1 MAFRQTPSSYG
12 KEKYMKTFNDLHVG
26 DVMYIITEYDQVII
40 CRISKLFKMT
50 DVHGNCTMTVTYTYA
65 ENRTKRDKEFEF
77 KVNMSM
83 MGDSGDLMIFKND
96 SMKSY
101 TIYLNQENL
110 MNEIDLRIKNL
121 NNQRDNVISFCK
133 KM

>member
-1 MAFRQTPSSYG
+1 MAFRQTPSWYG
-12 KEKYMKTFNDLHVG
+12 KEKCMKTFDDLHVG

-65 ENRTKRDKEFEF
+65 ENRMKQGKEFEF

-83 MGDSGDLMIFKND
+83 MGDSGELMIFKND

-101 TIYLNQENL
+101 TIYLNQEKL
-110 MNEIDLRIKNL
+110 MDEIDFRIKNL

-133 KM
+133 NV

>member
-1 MAFRQTPSSYG
+1 MAFRQTPSWCG
-12 KEKYMKTFNDLHVG
+12 KEKCMKTFNDLHVG

-65 ENRTKRDKEFEF
+65 ENRMKQGKEFEF

-83 MGDSGDLMIFKND
+83 MSDSGELMIFKND

>member
-1 MAFRQTPSSYG
+1 MAFRQTPSWCG
-12 KEKYMKTFNDLHVG
+12 KEKYMKTFDDLHVG
-26 DVMYIITEYDQVII
+26 DVLYIITEYDQVII

-65 ENRTKRDKEFEF
+65 ENRMKQGKEFEF

-83 MGDSGDLMIFKND
+83 MGDSGELMIFKND

-110 MNEIDLRIKNL
+110 MNEIDFRVKNL

-133 KM
+133 KV

>member
-1 MAFRQTPSSYG
+1 MAFRQTPSSCG
-12 KEKYMKTFNDLHVG
+12 KEMCMKTFDDLHVG

-65 ENRTKRDKEFEF
+65 ENRMKQGKEFEF

-83 MGDSGDLMIFKND
+83 MSDSDELTIFKND
-96 SMKSY
+96 SIKSY
-101 TIYLNQENL
+101 TIYLNQEKL

>member
-1 MAFRQTPSSYG
+1 MAFRRTPSSCG

-50 DVHGNCTMTVTYTYA
+50 DVHGNCTMTVTYKYA
-65 ENRTKRDKEFEF
+65 ENRTNRDKEFEF

-83 MGDSGDLMIFKND
+83 MSDSGELMIFKND

-110 MNEIDLRIKNL
+110 MNEIDFRIKNL

>member
-65 ENRTKRDKEFEF
+65 ENRTKQDKEFEF

-83 MGDSGDLMIFKND
+83 MSDSGELMIFKND

-110 MNEIDLRIKNL
+110 MNEIDFRIKNL

>member
-1 MAFRQTPSSYG
+1 
-12 KEKYMKTFNDLHVG
+12 MKQG
-26 DVMYIITEYDQVII
+26 
-40 CRISKLFKMT
+40 
-50 DVHGNCTMTVTYTYA
+50 
-65 ENRTKRDKEFEF
+65 KEFEF

-83 MGDSGDLMIFKND
+83 MSDSGELMIFKND

-110 MNEIDLRIKNL
+110 MNEIDFRIKNL

-133 KM
+133 KI

>member
-1 MAFRQTPSSYG
+1 MAFRQTPSWYG
-12 KEKYMKTFNDLHVG
+12 KEKCMKTFNDLHVG
-26 DVMYIITEYDQVII
+26 DVLYIITEYDQVII

-65 ENRTKRDKEFEF
+65 ENRMKQGKEFEF

-83 MGDSGDLMIFKND
+83 MGDSGELMIFKND

-110 MNEIDLRIKNL
+110 MNEIDFRIKNL

>member
-1 MAFRQTPSSYG
+1 MAFRRTPSWCG
-12 KEKYMKTFNDLHVG
+12 KEMCMKTFDDLHVG

-65 ENRTKRDKEFEF
+65 ENRMKQGKEFEF

-83 MGDSGDLMIFKND
+83 MSDSDELTIFKND
-96 SMKSY
+96 SIKSY
-101 TIYLNQENL
+101 TIYLNQEKL

>member
-1 MAFRQTPSSYG
+1 MVFRQTPSSCG

-65 ENRTKRDKEFEF
+65 ENRMKQGKEFEF

-83 MGDSGDLMIFKND
+83 MSDSDELTIFKND
-96 SMKSY
+96 SIKSY
-101 TIYLNQENL
+101 TIYLNQVKL
-110 MNEIDLRIKNL
+110 MNEIDFRIKNL

>member
-1 MAFRQTPSSYG
+1 MAFRQTPSWYG
-12 KEKYMKTFNDLHVG
+12 KEMCMKTFNDLHVG
-26 DVMYIITEYDQVII
+26 DVLYIITEYDQVII

-65 ENRTKRDKEFEF
+65 ENRMKQGKEFEF

-83 MGDSGDLMIFKND
+83 MSDSGELMIFKND

-110 MNEIDLRIKNL
+110 MNEIDFRIKNL